1 MITISFVQGMVTVI
15 ALGVIV
21 GIVWAVQQI
30 MQLKHQLESVYH
42 QIDEV
47 QRQLNIRIDA
57 EQQGLSQ
64 DIDEI
69 HRIIDSRFDKF
80 ETRLLQ
86 EYLDK

>member
-1 MITISFVQGMVTVI
+1 MITIPFVQGMVTVI

-57 EQQGLSQ
+57 EQQGFSQ

-69 HRIIDSRFDKF
+69 YRIIDSRFDKF

>member
-1 MITISFVQGMVTVI
+1 MVTVI

-57 EQQGLSQ
+57 EQQGFSQ

-69 HRIIDSRFDKF
+69 YRIIDSRFDKF

>member
-86 EYLDK
+86 EYLGK

>member
-57 EQQGLSQ
+57 EQQGFSQ

-69 HRIIDSRFDKF
+69 YRIIDSRFDKF